1 MSQTWIIT
9 SNRDSATPR
18 FFGVS
23 RRNRCRRGI
32 SLLEI
37 ILSIAILGGALAAL
51 STVVMTGA
59 DAAAEARDRAIAQ
72 MLCEQQLAQIVLN
85 TTTPPTTFTDSV
97 IQSPDPSS
105 TSTASLEV
113 LPGPMTGILS
123 LKMTVSL
130 GPADGSRPPVQISL
144 SRWMVDPMLGL
155 EQLEAEEKAAAEAAS
170 GATSDSAMTTE
181 GV

>member
-1 MSQTWIIT
+1 MSNAMSVTR
-9 SNRDSATPR
+9 SFNFASLRVGRVPR
-18 FFGVS
+18 PV
-23 RRNRCRRGI
+23 RRRGI

-85 TTTPPTTFTDSV
+85 TSAPPTTFTDSV
-97 IQSPDPSS
+97 IQSPDPTS

-170 GATSDSAMTTE
+170 GATSESSAATE